1 METAFLSEKKKISY
15 NTKIYAAMCIVLIV
29 GSLLSLVFLNG
40 MLASFDAVNQSE
52 TAPARV
58 SYWSGYIIDLVNIQN
73 KTEGVSSITGTWT
86 VPEIAYSENNT
97 YSSVWVGVGGYG
109 EKTLIQAGTEQHCEN
124 GRISYFAWYE
134 LLPATI
140 TTVNTLE
147 ISPGDVVT
155 TSITLADEKRGSWL
169 ITIVDE
175 TEGRSFHITV
185 DYPQSTRKT
194 AEWIVERPTVNGQVS
209 TLANFNQAT
218 LTECTTTINGV
229 TGSIKNFTYTKA
241 VMVDSILDK
250 DLVETSNLG
259 SDGASFTVTYIKP
272 NQTITA
278 PNA

>member
-1 METAFLSEKKKISY
+1 
-15 NTKIYAAMCIVLIV
+15 MCVVLIA

-40 MLASFDAVNQSE
+40 LLASFDAVSQSE

-58 SYWSGYIIDLVNIQN
+58 SHWSGYVISLDLQN
-73 KTEGVSSITGTWT
+73 KSEGVSSITGTWT
-86 VPEIAYSENNT
+86 VPQVAYSENNT

-175 TEGRSFHITV
+175 TEGRSFQITV
-185 DYPQSTRKT
+185 DYPQSTRKS
-194 AEWIVERPTVNGQVS
+194 AEWIVERPTVNGQIS
-209 TLANFNQAT
+209 TLADFNQAT
-218 LTECTTTINGV
+218 LTDCKTTINGV

-241 VMVDSILDK
+241 VMIDSLDN
-250 DLVETSNLG
+250 DLVRTSNLG
-259 SDGASFTVTYIKP
+259 SDGASFTVTYLKP
-272 NQTITA
+272 NQTTTS